1 MIGGPILFHP
11 TCLLPSIP
19 RTTIRSPDAD
29 HASRSS
35 PEPTSAQR
43 RQNPEGS
50 LMALTSMLPF
60 APSNTSLS
68 YSSRASTAAAF
79 APRGVHFA
87 ADGRSGGGGGQP
99 LACAAPRRR
108 GRAPRRRRGGGL
120 VVWASADYY
129 ATLGVPRAASN
140 KDIKA
145 AYRKLARQVLDA
157 CPLPSTPTISR
168 LTGQLCSTHHI
179 CLRLMPCLEFVP
191 ITSL

>member
-1 MIGGPILFHP
+1 MTGGPSLFHP
-11 TCLLPSIP
+11 PCLPPSIRKTFALRP
-19 RTTIRSPDAD
+19 RDAD
-29 HASRSS
+29 HASRLS
-35 PEPTSAQR
+35 PEPTRRA
-43 RQNPEGS
+43 RQNPAEAS
-50 LMALTSMLPF
+50 LMALTTMLLF

-87 ADGRSGGGGGQP
+87 GAGRGGLP

-129 ATLGVPRAASN
+129 ATLGVQRSASN

-157 CPLPSTPTISR
+157 STLLSNPTISR
-168 LTGQLCSTHHI
+168 LAGQFLYPSYLFGTNAMLGVRADHKS
-179 CLRLMPCLEFVP
+179 VA
-191 ITSL
+191 

>member
-1 MIGGPILFHP
+1 MTGGPILFHP
-11 TCLLPSIP
+11 TCLLLSIP
-19 RTTIRSPDAD
+19 RTTLRSRDAD
-29 HASRSS
+29 HASRLS
-35 PEPTSAQR
+35 PEPTSDQR

-79 APRGVHFA
+79 APRGAHFA
-87 ADGRSGGGGGQP
+87 AYGRSGGGGAQS
-99 LACAAPRRR
+99 LACAAPRRC

-157 CPLPSTPTISR
+157 CPLP
-168 LTGQLCSTHHI
+168 LTHHYSSTHHI
-179 CLRLMPCLEFVP
+179 CLRLMPYLEFVP
-191 ITSL
+191 TTSL

>member
-1 MIGGPILFHP
+1 MGPHCSIHLVFS
-11 TCLLPSIP
+11 LPSLHLPPLARRGPCIFIS
-19 RTTIRSPDAD
+19 RAD
-29 HASRSS
+29 
-35 PEPTSAQR
+35 QW

-87 ADGRSGGGGGQP
+87 AAGRSGGGAQP
-99 LACAAPRRR
+99 LACAAPRFR
-108 GRAPRRRRGGGL
+108 GRAPRRRRGGGM

-145 AYRKLARQVLDA
+145 AYRKLARQVLDG
-157 CPLPSTPTISR
+157 CPLPSNFQPHHFSSHW
-168 LTGQLCSTHHI
+168 QLFSTHHI
-179 CLRLMPCLEFVP
+179 YLRLMPCLEFLP